1 MAAVSRIVQRSERQE
16 DIQKLIGTY
25 VDVGLLPQLDNSNHQ
40 IFFGRRGTGKTHVIK
55 VLESRLSATPRHT
68 VVYIDCRT
76 LGSTAQFSDHE
87 APLPRRC
94 LSLFRDILLAVY
106 HKLLEHIVEQPSAK
120 ANEALAEVDL
130 LVSLITDPVRT
141 LKPEKVTTEHGRA
154 AIAER
159 STTAGVVTSQEL
171 LEGKLGAT
179 HRRAGSMSEK
189 RESQFAVESQDKV
202 IFPELQKCLRD
213 VLALAD
219 TRLFLL
225 VDEWSSIPLDIQPYL
240 AEFLKRG
247 LLPLNGAT
255 LKIGALEY
263 RCRFSEMRETGLLG
277 FELGADIA
285 TAPDLDDYFVF
296 DRNPDQITD
305 IYADV
310 LLKHLGSELP
320 EGYFRDKYGIS
331 TGRQLSSRL
340 FTERSTCSEL
350 SRASEGVM
358 RDLINIFT
366 QAYFNARRRE
376 RDSVDK
382 RAVVESARQWFEQD
396 KAQYLDEPLQEVLR
410 RIVDEVIG
418 KRRARSFMLPR
429 QLEKHPIIQRLF
441 DARVLHHMQRGY
453 ADKDNPGVRYNIYA
467 IDYGAYVDLLGTSK
481 EPELE
486 LASDR
491 AEIDI
496 VVPFDDKRSIR
507 RIVLGAGI
515 LELERDF

>member
-1 MAAVSRIVQRSERQE
+1 MIQDPILMAAVSRIVQRSERQE
-16 DIQKLIGTY
+16 DIQKLVGTY
-25 VDVGLLPQLDNSNHQ
+25 VDVGLLAQLENSNHQ

-55 VLESRLSATPRHT
+55 VLESRLSATKNHT

-87 APLPRRC
+87 VPLPRRC

-120 ANEALAEVDL
+120 ANDALAEVDHL
-130 LVSLITDPVRT
+130 ASLITDPVRV
-141 LKPEKVTTEHGRA
+141 LKPEKLITEHGGA
-154 AIAER
+154 TTNER
-159 STTAGVVTSQEL
+159 TTTAGINVSPEIL
-171 LEGKLGAT
+171 KGNLDAT
-179 HRRAGSMSEK
+179 HRLGASTSEK
-189 RESQFAVESQDKV
+189 TESQFAVESQDKV
-202 IFPELQKCLRD
+202 IFPELQKCLRT
-213 VLALAD
+213 VLTLAD
-219 TRLFLL
+219 TRLVLL
-225 VDEWSSIPLDIQPYL
+225 IDEWSSIPLDIQPYL

-247 LLPLNGAT
+247 LLSLNSAT

-310 LLKHLGSELP
+310 LLKHLNSESP
-320 EGYFRDKYGIS
+320 VGYLRDTHGIS

-340 FTERSTCSEL
+340 FTERSTCAEL

-366 QAYFNARRRE
+366 QAYFNAQRRG
-376 RDSVDK
+376 RDSIDK

-396 KAQYLDEPLQEVLR
+396 KSQYLDEPLQDVLR

-429 QLEKHPIIQRLF
+429 QL
-441 DARVLHHMQRGY
+441 V
-453 ADKDNPGVRYNIYA
+453 
-467 IDYGAYVDLLGTSK
+467 
-481 EPELE
+481 
-486 LASDR
+486 
-491 AEIDI
+491 
-496 VVPFDDKRSIR
+496 
-507 RIVLGAGI
+507 
-515 LELERDF
+515 